1 MAVLVVTSGNHTV
14 ALVGARGYSGQ
25 VLHALLMHHPCIS
38 PVVVE
43 AREPSD
49 AATEALRGCAAVVL
63 ALPEEAS
70 RAWASALQGR
80 GLRVLDL
87 SGAYR
92 RDPAAHYGIPELHG
106 APPADVR
113 LVANPGC
120 YPTATL
126 MAVLPCV
133 RADLVE
139 REGIAVLGQSGT
151 SGAGKGLRDDLHF
164 SELFA
169 NTFVYNVGRHRHT
182 PEIEHHL
189 GAPVSFVSSLLP
201 IVRGLIVTA
210 FVRPKVSAEQLL
222 EALKSAYADHRHV
235 SVLDEPGQGL
245 GVRHVVGTHQAV
257 LAVGPQTRSGV
268 VPLFASID
276 NLMRGAASQALHNLN
291 LWLGLEPTLGLPPPM
306 ATVPDGVPGMTRM
319 LP

>member
-1 MAVLVVTSGNHTV
+1 VGVSTSHTI
-14 ALVGARGYSGQ
+14 ALVGARGYAGQ
-25 VLHALLMHHPCIS
+25 ILHAMLMHHPCMS

-43 AREPSD
+43 TREPSD
-49 AATEALRGCAAVVL
+49 TVIEACGGCAAVAL
-63 ALPEEAS
+63 ALPEDAA
-70 RAWASALQGR
+70 RAWTRALLGR

-87 SGAYR
+87 SGAHR
-92 RDPAAHYGIPELHG
+92 REPEAHYGIPELSG
-106 APPADVR
+106 PPSPETR

-126 MAVLPCV
+126 MAVSPCL

-139 REGIAVLGQSGT
+139 PEGIAVLGQSGT
-151 SGAGKGLRDDLHF
+151 SGAGKGMREDLHF

-169 NTFVYNVGRHRHT
+169 NAFVYNVGRHRHT

-201 IVRGLIVTA
+201 IVRGLLVTA
-210 FVRPKVSAEQLL
+210 FVRPKVAPARLL
-222 EALKSAYADHRHV
+222 EALKSYYADAPWV
-235 SVLDEPGQGL
+235 TVLDEPGQGL
-245 GVRHVVGTHQAV
+245 GVRHVVGTHQA
-257 LAVGPQTRSGV
+257 LIAVGPETRGGV

-291 LWLGLEPTLGLPPPM
+291 LWLGLDASLGLPPPLTT
-306 ATVPDGVPGMTRM
+306 APDGVPGMTRM